1 MLFSG
6 MSSSAILRKVT
17 RLDSRAGA
25 RPPNLPEKGELALM
39 IRLRRLAPLVALV
52 VLALAPA
59 ARAAKEIFTFDKP
72 HTEFDFKVRHFV
84 SKVGGRFTKFDGTIE
99 LDRTNPEAGTVNLTI
114 DAASLDTGNP
124 TRDKHLN
131 SPDFFDT
138 AKFPQI
144 TFTSTK
150 VATKGKDVYDVTGDL
165 TIRGVTKP
173 IVLTV
178 SANGFASDGHGGQ
191 KAGFDVTGKLN
202 RKDFGVSWNSI
213 VDGNA
218 MLSDDVDLAITVEAN
233 KKNP

>member
-1 MLFSG
+1 
-6 MSSSAILRKVT
+6 
-17 RLDSRAGA
+17 
-25 RPPNLPEKGELALM
+25 M
-39 IRLRRLAPLVALV
+39 IRLRRLAPVVALA

-59 ARAAKEIFTFDKP
+59 AQAEKETFLFDKN
-72 HTEFDFKVRHFV
+72 HSEFDFKVRHFV

-99 LDRTNPEAGTVNLTI
+99 IDRANPAASVVHLTI

-144 TFTSTK
+144 AFTSTR
-150 VATKGKDVYDVTGDL
+150 VAAKGKDVYEVTGDL

-173 IVLTV
+173 VVLTV
-178 SANGFASDGHGGQ
+178 GANGFASDGHGGQ

-218 MLSDDVDLAITVEAN
+218 MLSDDVDILITVEAN
-233 KKNP
+233 KKKAEAPAAPAPAPAAPATK

>member
-1 MLFSG
+1 
-6 MSSSAILRKVT
+6 
-17 RLDSRAGA
+17 
-25 RPPNLPEKGELALM
+25 M
-39 IRLRRLAPLVALV
+39 IRLRRLAPLVALA

-59 ARAAKEIFTFDKP
+59 ARAEKETFTFDKD

-99 LDRTNPEAGTVNLTI
+99 IDRANPAASVVHLTI

-138 AKFPQI
+138 AKFPEI
-144 TFTSTK
+144 AFTSTK
-150 VATKGKDVYDVTGDL
+150 VAAKGKDVYEVTGDL

-173 IVLTV
+173 VVLTV
-178 SANGFASDGHGGQ
+178 AANGFASDGHGGQ

-233 KKNP
+233 KKKPEAPAPAAPSKK